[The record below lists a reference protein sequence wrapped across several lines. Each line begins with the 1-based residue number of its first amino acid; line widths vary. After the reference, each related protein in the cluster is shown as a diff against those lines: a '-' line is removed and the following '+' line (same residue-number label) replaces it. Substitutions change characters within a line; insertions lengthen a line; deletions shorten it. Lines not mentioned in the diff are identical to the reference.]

1 MCKVRWL
8 AHEHPG
14 VQRGPWTEA
23 ERMDLK
29 RAVADATRP
38 LSPTG
43 AEITAEEEREIDWE
57 VVAGYMGVSCSRD
70 IIGYCLLKRIA

>member
-29 RAVADATRP
+29 RAVAEATRP
-38 LSPTG
+38 LSPSGT
-43 AEITAEEEREIDWE
+43 ETPAEEEREIDWE
-57 VVAGYMGVSCSRD
+57 VVAGYMGVSYSSS
-70 IIGYCLLKRIA
+70 ILKYY

>member
-29 RAVADATRP
+29 RAVTEATRP
-38 LSPTG
+38 LSPG
-43 AEITAEEEREIDWE
+43 AETPAEEEREIDWE
-57 VVAGYMGVSCSRD
+57 VVAGYMGVSYS
-70 IIGYCLLKRIA
+70 